1 MRKGTST
8 TMNMI
13 WGGGGRVE
21 TEYIM
26 KIHAIF
32 KSQYTRKIQKPILG
46 MRFKEPGQ
54 VKTMLCNYVVA
65 NGY

>member
-1 MRKGTST
+1 MCSWGRGHQQRW
-8 TMNMI
+8 I
-13 WGGGGRVE
+13 WLGEGVE
-21 TEYIM
+21 IEYIM
-26 KIHAIF
+26 KIHAVF